1 MKLKHL
7 FLSLLTLVLFFG
19 ISENVKA
26 NNTNLSSSNQ
36 AITYDY
42 PVYDISEWQG
52 KITDAQAQ
60 KLKTEVPFLIL
71 RVQYGSSYADKTFQA
86 NKAMLEKYDIPYGV
100 YSFSQYEDA
109 DDAAD
114 EAKTLYQKAPN
125 ARFYVNDYEDQ
136 TVTSGSTDDAT
147 LSWLKEMRKYSGN
160 KKVLL
165 YSYQNFMLKYASKAI
180 SSYDGYWLAAY
191 QSTEPTREHVL
202 WQYTS
207 SEYSAALNKKVDASI
222 SSSKPI
228 SWFLGSGSNNN
239 NENNTNTQEVQF
251 KNVNLKKIIK
261 ANTNS
266 NIYDNVPGDTENS
279 SDIVDN
285 SNNYVAKNMKIDQ
298 QATNS
303 KNEKYY
309 HISYKGKSIG
319 WISTS
324 AVTRAVTY
332 KKTKQKVRV
341 NAYPTSNFY
350 NHVPGSQLATKK
362 KANGKTYANR
372 VLTVNKVATKDGYKH
387 QYFNCY
393 YRGKLVGWIYGG
405 SLVNK

>member
-1 MKLKHL
+1 MKFKNL
-7 FLSLLTLVLFFG
+7 FLSLLALILFSAVSTN
-19 ISENVKA
+19 IKA
-26 NNTNLSSSNQ
+26 NSNNLNSGNQ
-36 AITYDY
+36 EITYDY

-52 KITDAQAQ
+52 RLTDTQAQ

-71 RVQYGSSYADKTFQA
+71 RVQYGSSYADKTFEY

-100 YSFSQYEDA
+100 YSFSQYEDSA
-109 DDAAD
+109 DAAD
-114 EAKTLYQKAPN
+114 EARTLYQKAPN
-125 ARFYVNDYEDQ
+125 ARFYVNDFEDQ
-136 TVTSGSTDDAT
+136 TVTSGSADDAT
-147 LSWLKEMRKYSGN
+147 LSWVKEMRKYSGN

-165 YSYQNFMLKYASKAI
+165 YSYQNFMLKHASNAI
-180 SSYDGYWLAAY
+180 NSYDGYWLAAY

-207 SEYSAALNKKVDASI
+207 SDYSAALNKKVDASI

-228 SWFLGSGSNNN
+228 SWFLGSDSDSS
-239 NENNTNTQEVQF
+239 TTQEVQY
-251 KNVNLKKIIK
+251 KNVNLKKMIK

-266 NIYDNVPGDTENS
+266 SIYDNVPGDTENS
-279 SDIVDN
+279 SNVVDN

-298 QATNS
+298 QATSS
-303 KNEKYY
+303 KNETYY
-309 HISYKGKSIG
+309 HISYKGKSLG

-324 AVTRAVTY
+324 SVTRAVTY
-332 KKTKQKVRV
+332 KKTKQKVTV
-341 NAYPTSNFY
+341 NAYPASNFY

-362 KANGKTYANR
+362 KANGKSYSNR

-393 YRGKLVGWIYGG
+393 YRGKLIGWIYGG